1 LAASFTA
8 ANTVFA
14 QAYATDQQ
22 QSLSASSN
30 TSDKSGT
37 IKSVQTDVQVKW
49 NLDSNLFPGISNI
62 LSSIFNYVYLQCHIR
77 NVPVP
82 FFST

>member
-14 QAYATDQQ
+14 QVNSTAQQ

-37 IKSVQTDVQVKW
+37 IKSVQTDVQGK
-49 NLDSNLFPGISNI
+49 
-62 LSSIFNYVYLQCHIR
+62 
-77 NVPVP
+77 
-82 FFST
+82 